1 MFTAGQELIKTWSST
16 QNQKSKPEFAVAARD
31 NIVKCAELEYE
42 PAFYYMGRLYEHGIG
57 VSQDKNEALN
67 WYRKSAETED
77 PQAMFKLSML
87 IPDQRKVWLKRSAEL
102 GLPEAQHNLAHEYK
116 QEGDTLRQMAWLIQA
131 AQQNFYPSIL
141 NVAKVFATGNDE
153 IQPNPA
159 ASFVWLET
167 GRAIAKTPE
176 LDEIEKIA
184 TEQFLLMKIKQQEVK
199 LPAKDQKEIKEAA
212 SAAGHTPAEP
222 SKSDESTNSEKK

>member
-1 MFTAGQELIKTWSST
+1 
-16 QNQKSKPEFAVAARD
+16 
-31 NIVKCAELEYE
+31 
-42 PAFYYMGRLYEHGIG
+42 
-57 VSQDKNEALN
+57 
-67 WYRKSAETED
+67 
-77 PQAMFKLSML
+77 MFKLSML
-87 IPDQRKVWLKRSAEL
+87 IPEQRKAWLKRSAEL

-131 AQQNFYPSIL
+131 AQQHFYPSIL

-159 ASFVWLET
+159 AAFVWLET

-199 LPAKDQKEIKEAA
+199 LPEQNQSETQDLFHGSWRGLTFSIGLKLQTYVLRAA
-212 SAAGHTPAEP
+212 RKNQGYCRGGHKLTE
-222 SKSDESTNSEKK
+222 T